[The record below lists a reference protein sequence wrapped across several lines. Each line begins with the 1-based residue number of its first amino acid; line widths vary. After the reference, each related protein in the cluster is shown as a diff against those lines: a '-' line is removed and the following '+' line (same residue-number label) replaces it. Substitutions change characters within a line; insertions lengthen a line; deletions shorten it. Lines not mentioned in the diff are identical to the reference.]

1 MVNATGL
8 TGVQEEILAVLL
20 AAAEPITAT
29 ELRERLNAA
38 RPVALVAEQV
48 YRRLVALE
56 RRGLIQRAGPR
67 VAGRPRNHCWQPTV
81 PARHRAVSR

>member
-1 MVNATGL
+1 MVNSTGL

-29 ELRERLNAA
+29 ELRARLNAA
-38 RPVALVAEQV
+38 RPLALVAEQV
-48 YRRLVALE
+48 YRRLMALE

-67 VAGRPRNHCWQPTV
+67 VAGDRDRWQPTG
-81 PARHRAVSR
+81 PARHRGGSR

>member
-1 MVNATGL
+1 MVNTAGL

-20 AAAEPITAT
+20 ATMEPITAT

-48 YRRLVALE
+48 YRRLMALE

-67 VAGRPRNHCWQPTV
+67 VAGDRNHRWQPTG
-81 PARHRAVSR
+81 PARRRGGSR

>member
-1 MVNATGL
+1 MVNTTGL
-8 TGVQEEILAVLL
+8 TGVQQEILAVLL

-67 VAGRPRNHCWQPTV
+67 VAGTRTPCWQPTG
-81 PARHRAVSR
+81 PARHRGVSR